1 MTESDTTT
9 VKEAPTHIGGIIRH
23 MGPGAVTAAAIVGS
37 GELVAT
43 TKTGAQAGMALLWL
57 IIIGCVIKVF
67 TQIEIGRYAISS
79 GKGTLRALNEVPGP
93 KVRVRWTVWFWLIM
107 FVFGLFQLGGVVH
120 GAGQTLALSFPI
132 TGDYLELLDS
142 QEAWDVA
149 NAGAVSDATA
159 RPDGTT
165 NDDVLWSGII
175 TLITVAMLAWGRYA
189 LVEVATICMV
199 AFFTLMT
206 LFCVIALQFK
216 PEWMLSLHDILGG
229 LQFRLPPVSE
239 QLAQSPMITALA
251 TFGIIGVGA
260 NELIAYPYWCLEK
273 GYGKYAGPKEETD
286 AWYRRAAGWMRVM
299 RWDAFVSMGVY
310 TLSTIAFY
318 ILGATVLYRQG
329 LDPSGESMIKT
340 LGEMYLPVFGPEAEI
355 FFFLGAFVVLFSTF
369 FAASASHA
377 RVASDAVN
385 VFGFSVARE
394 TMVRAFSIGFPIFA
408 FIVIIVWRNPV
419 QLIILGGL
427 MQALMLPVLG
437 VSTLY
442 FRYRR
447 TDTELKPGTAWDIC
461 LWLSVIGL
469 TVAGGW
475 ILVNKLSSVFGG

>member
-1 MTESDTTT
+1 
-9 VKEAPTHIGGIIRH
+9 
-23 MGPGAVTAAAIVGS
+23 MG
-37 GELVAT
+37 
-43 TKTGAQAGMALLWL
+43 
-57 IIIGCVIKVF
+57 
-67 TQIEIGRYAISS
+67 
-79 GKGTLRALNEVPGP
+79 
-93 KVRVRWTVWFWLIM
+93 VRWTLWLWLIM

-132 TGDYLELLDS
+132 TGDYVELLDT
-142 QEAWDVA
+142 QAAWDLAQSDGSGTGVRP
-149 NAGAVSDATA
+149 NGA
-159 RPDGTT
+159 T
-165 NDDVLWSGII
+165 NDDLLWAGII
-175 TLITVAMLAWGRYA
+175 TLITVGMLAWGRYA
-189 LVEVATICMV
+189 LVEMATITMV

-216 PEWMLSLHDILGG
+216 PEWMLSFHDIIGG

-239 QLAQSPMITALA
+239 QLSQSPMITALA

-273 GYGKYAGPKEETD
+273 GYGKYAGPKEETSE
-286 AWYRRAAGWMRVM
+286 WYHRASGWMRVM
-299 RWDAFVSMGVY
+299 RWDAFVSMAVY

-318 ILGATVLYRQG
+318 VLGATVLHRQG

-340 LGEMYLPVFGPEAEI
+340 LGEMYLPVFGPEAEV

-385 VFGFSVARE
+385 VFGISVAPE
-394 TMVRAFSIGFPIFA
+394 KLVRMFSIAFPLFA
-408 FIVIIVWRNPV
+408 FLVIVVWRNPV

-447 TDTELKPGTAWDIC
+447 TDGPLKPGVLWDIC
-461 LWLSVIGL
+461 LWLSVLGL
-469 TVAGGW
+469 TLAGGW
-475 ILVNKLSSVFGG
+475 ILFNKLSSVFLG